1 MTEFQTTV
9 IAILNSAITSTPVKI
24 SDNIDWEGLLKYGK
38 KSQIV
43 PMLYYGLKNSG
54 IRIPEEIQSKMEMI
68 VFSNVSIDCKQRYW
82 ISRIA
87 EEFEKNEIDHML
99 LKGTLLKNIYP
110 KPEMRPMGD
119 ADILIRIEQYEKIVP
134 IMENLGFSNV
144 KISDHDFS
152 WSTPQGLY
160 LELHRRLIPSYNK
173 DYYAYYG
180 DGWQLAQKS
189 DSSDYSYYMSNEDM
203 FIYLFTHFA
212 KHYRDAGIG
221 IRHIFDL
228 WVYKRSV
235 TLDESYIKSELK
247 KLQLYVFYKNI
258 IKTLDSWFSGGIEDE
273 VTLQITDTVFNSGA
287 FGSGEVSN
295 VSVALRASTE
305 GISIKK
311 HRFQKITGQIFPG
324 FAGMS
329 FKYSVLNKCPIL
341 LPVFWVV
348 RWFEVFLFKS
358 DKAKQFYKGTVSTT
372 DQKVS
377 AYEQKLKSVGLSF
390 TFEEKKN

>member
-9 IAILNSAITSTPVKI
+9 ISILNSAITLAPVKI
-24 SDNIDWEGLLKYGK
+24 SDSIDWETLLKYGK

-43 PMLYYGLKNSG
+43 PMLYYGLKNSD
-54 IRIPEEIQSKMEMI
+54 IEIPENILFDMEMI
-68 VFSNVSIDCKQRYW
+68 VFKNVSVDCKQRYW
-82 ISRIA
+82 ISKIA
-87 EEFEKNEIDHML
+87 EEFEKNGIDHML

-134 IMENLGFSNV
+134 IMERLGFANV

-152 WSTPQGLY
+152 WSTPKGLY
-160 LELHRRLIPSYNK
+160 LELHKRLIPSYNK

-180 DGWQLAQKS
+180 DGWQLARKS
-189 DSSDYSYYMSNEDM
+189 DSSDYSYYMSDEDM

-221 IRHIFDL
+221 IRHILDL

-235 TLDESYIKSELK
+235 TLDESYIKTELK

-258 IKTLDSWFSGGIEDE
+258 IKTLDSWFLGGIEDE
-273 VTLQITDTVFNSGA
+273 ATLQITDTVFNSGA
-287 FGSGEVSN
+287 FGSKETSN
-295 VSVALRASTE
+295 LSSALKASTE
-305 GISIKK
+305 GKSVKNHKINKVIK
-311 HRFQKITGQIFPG
+311 QLFPG
-324 FAGMS
+324 FSGMS
-329 FKYSVLNKCPIL
+329 FKYPVLHKLPVL

-348 RWFEVFLFKS
+348 RWFEVLLFKS
-358 DKAKQFYKGTVSTT
+358 SKAKKFYKVTVSAT

-377 AYEQKLKSVGLSF
+377 AYEQQLKSVGLMF
-390 TFEEKKN
+390 NFEEKKN